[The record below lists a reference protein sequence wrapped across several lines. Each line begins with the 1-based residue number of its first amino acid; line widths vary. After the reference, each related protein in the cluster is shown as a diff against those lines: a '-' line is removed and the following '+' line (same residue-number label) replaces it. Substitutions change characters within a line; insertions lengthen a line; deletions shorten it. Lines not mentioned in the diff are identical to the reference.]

1 MKKILLTGSSGFIG
15 QHLLP
20 RLAPNFEIACLQ
32 SDLRNHADVEQEIV
46 NFQPDLV
53 IHLAARTEVEQ
64 SFYEQAVFSDINYTG
79 TVNIIESM
87 AKCKIIPRLLFAST
101 MEVFGWQPVSD
112 QIKQGVV
119 PETMPVFGR
128 DTVPN
133 PNAPYAVAKFGA
145 ERYIEYAHR
154 AMGLQ
159 YVIIRQTNSYGRT
172 DNEFFV
178 TEQII
183 TQMLEG
189 NVCRLG
195 YKDPYRNF
203 IYIEDLLAA
212 WETVVDKFDHIKN
225 QIFTVGPNN
234 AIRIED
240 YAHKIAKKLNWTG
253 EIIWNSKPARPG
265 EIYLL
270 NSSEQDLKDLTGWY
284 PKVSMNEGLDK
295 TIEIWKKIKHL

>member
-20 RLAPNFEIACLQ
+20 RLMHNFEIVCLQ
-32 SDLRNHADVEQEIV
+32 SDLRNHAGVEQEIL

-64 SFYEQAVFSDINYTG
+64 SFYEQTVFSDINYTG
-79 TVNIIESM
+79 TVNIIESL
-87 AKCKIIPRLLFAST
+87 AKCKTMPQLLFAST
-101 MEVFGWQPVSD
+101 MEVFGWQPISD
-112 QIKQGVV
+112 QIKQGNV
-119 PETMPVFGR
+119 PTTMPVFGQ
-128 DTVPN
+128 DTTPN

-154 AMGLQ
+154 AIGLQ

-172 DNEFFV
+172 DNKFFV

-189 NVCRLG
+189 NVCQLG

-203 IYIEDLLAA
+203 IYIDDLLSA
-212 WETVVDKFDHIKN
+212 WETIVDKFDHIKN

-240 YAHKIAKKLNWTG
+240 YAYKIAKKLNWSG
-253 EIIWNSKPARPG
+253 EIVWNSKPARPG

-270 NSSEQDLKDLTGWY
+270 NSSEKDLKDLTGWY
-284 PKVSMNEGLDK
+284 PKVSIDDGLDK